1 MIENNSILKI
11 LDSNLTNSQ
20 KEALLGSLAD
30 EIIEKKQVEKDSF
43 EAKREEL
50 IEKER
55 QKAEET
61 RKRLANYEE
70 ISLKE
75 ETQRKR
81 NTELENKIKALSKI
95 TNLRGEK
102 IYSDLSGL
110 SEYEIDQLYDMYFEK
125 NKAMDNQKKDEK
137 IIEKNP
143 VIVDNIEN
151 SMNEDNDANF
161 EENDMTDEDDFE
173 DENEI
178 VDERDGTEFTKKE
191 KFKKLAKKALK
202 IGAVVGAIGLIGG
215 AIYHFVN
222 TGDSSQIEDSI
233 KNVADVVQNSTS
245 SVPNYDE
252 ITSVGNVTE
261 VFSSNQDVIRNINS
275 APPIDEYFQN
285 KVLGYTTSD
294 DQMTN
299 ASNLGEIIDA
309 HNSGKDITS
318 IYVGNENGIDGF
330 VNDVNNQSLTDF
342 LEANKGGK
350 SR

>member
-1 MIENNSILKI
+1 MVENNSIMKI
-11 LDSNLTNSQ
+11 LDSNLTDAQ

-30 EIIEKKQVEKDSF
+30 EIMEKQSKKNSF
-43 EAKREEL
+43 DVKREEL
-50 IEKER
+50 IKEER

-61 RKRLANYEE
+61 RKRLSDYEE
-70 ISLKE
+70 RGLKE
-75 ETQRKR
+75 ENQRKR
-81 NTELENKIKALSKI
+81 NGELGEKIKILSEI
-95 TNLRGEK
+95 TNSKGEK
-102 IYSDLSGL
+102 IYSDLSSL
-110 SEYEIDQLYDMYFEK
+110 SRYEIEQLYDMYFEK
-125 NKAMDNQKKDEK
+125 NKTMDNQKKDEK

-143 VIVDNIEN
+143 AIGDNIEN
-151 SMNEDNDANF
+151 SINEDNDANF
-161 EENDMTDEDDFE
+161 EENDMTDEDNIE

-178 VDERDGTEFTKKE
+178 VDERDGAELTKKE
-191 KFKKLAKKALK
+191 KFKKIAKKALK
-202 IGAVVGAIGLIGG
+202 IGAVVGAVGLVGG

-233 KNVADVVQNSTS
+233 KNVADVVQNSAS

-261 VFSSNQDVIRNINS
+261 VFSSNQDAIQNINS

-285 KVLGYTTSD
+285 KVLGYATSD
-294 DQMTN
+294 DQMIN

-330 VNDVNNQSLTDF
+330 INDVNNQSLTDF